1 MGWKLTKTKK
11 EEQEQKMNTLLF
23 FPYNSMLAVDISSLH
38 MLYVFPNNLEGVW
51 KSDVCQN

>member
-51 KSDVCQN
+51 KSDVCRN